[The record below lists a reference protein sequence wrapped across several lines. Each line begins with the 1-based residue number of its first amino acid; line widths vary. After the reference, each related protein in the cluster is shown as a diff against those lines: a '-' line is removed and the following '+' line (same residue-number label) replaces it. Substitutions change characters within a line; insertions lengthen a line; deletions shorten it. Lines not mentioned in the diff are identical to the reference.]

1 MDKVYVKK
9 GALIK
14 QVTKDRVKSF
24 LQDGYKLVEME
35 GGVVTVQNPVTD
47 EFKKL
52 QEQIKSLQ
60 EENKA
65 LKEKLATKKTTK
77 AQE

>member
-1 MDKVYVKK
+1 MEKVYVKK

-14 QVTKDRVKSF
+14 QVTNDRLKSF
-24 LQDGYKLVEME
+24 LQDGYKLVEMKD
-35 GGVVTVQNPVTD
+35 GVVTVKNPVTD
-47 EFKKL
+47 ELKL
-52 QEQIKSLQ
+52 LKEQIKLLQ